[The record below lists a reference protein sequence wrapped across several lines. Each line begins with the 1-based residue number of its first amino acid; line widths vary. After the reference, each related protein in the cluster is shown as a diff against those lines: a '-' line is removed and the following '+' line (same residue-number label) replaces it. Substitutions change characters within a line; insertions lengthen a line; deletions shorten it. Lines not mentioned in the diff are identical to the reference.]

1 MNPITSI
8 IKLLYTAVR
17 KTVYHILAL
26 IQGKKE
32 TISYDLLDD
41 DIKLTPTNLIKD
53 WLGIDTSDNKYE
65 NSGNSEYA
73 LEYESGYDE
82 AYQMSS
88 EGVCD
93 DCDTDMGQAD
103 MQQWSAHYDKSHRSK
118 KRESNRSTLGEVLSE
133 DRNDDWLARQ
143 LREEEKILRKT
154 LQD

>member
-17 KTVYHILAL
+17 KAVYHILAL

-73 LEYESGYDE
+73 LEYESGYD
-82 AYQMSS
+82 
-88 EGVCD
+88 
-93 DCDTDMGQAD
+93 
-103 MQQWSAHYDKSHRSK
+103 KSHHSK